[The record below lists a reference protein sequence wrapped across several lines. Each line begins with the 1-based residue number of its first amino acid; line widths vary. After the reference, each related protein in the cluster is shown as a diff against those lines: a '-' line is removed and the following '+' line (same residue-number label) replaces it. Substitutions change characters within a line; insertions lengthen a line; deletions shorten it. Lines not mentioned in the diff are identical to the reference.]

1 MSKKK
6 SNITPSPS
14 WGEGRGGGVPGKPS
28 PITPSLTLPPAGGGD
43 FHRKRLRAETRF
55 RRYGQGALGLAVL
68 MLVILI
74 TSLVAHGYHGFAR
87 TEIRLP
93 VTFDPALL
101 GENPVEAAPSTH
113 MLLVKSSLRGMFP
126 DITDTAQ
133 QRQLYSIISGD
144 AGTSL
149 KKTLDRNPV
158 LLAKAQDVWV
168 PASSLA
174 DMYYKGTISEA
185 TPETDRNLTNQ
196 QIGWLKSL
204 KDKGAVRS
212 VFNGTFFT
220 HGDSR
225 SPEQAGFLSAMAGS
239 GFTLLMC
246 LLVVFPLGVAT
257 AVYLEEFAKKGRWVD
272 IIEVNINNLA
282 AVPSIVF
289 GLLGLA
295 VYINLLGL
303 PRSSAL
309 VGGMTLALMIL
320 PVIIITT
327 RVSLASIPRSI
338 RDAARALGATEV
350 QVVAHH
356 VLPLAM
362 PGIMTGTILGLS
374 RAIGETAPLL
384 MIGMVAFVAD
394 IPHSFTTSA
403 TVMPVQIY
411 LWASSPDPGF
421 VEKTAAGILV
431 LLMLLLAMNAL
442 AIYLRKR
449 FETRW

>member
-1 MSKKK
+1 MS
-6 SNITPSPS
+6 SSIRDMTRHN
-14 WGEGRGGGVPGKPS
+14 
-28 PITPSLTLPPAGGGD
+28 
-43 FHRKRLRAETRF
+43 KRLRAEKRF
-55 RRYGQGALGLAVL
+55 RRYGQAALSLAVL
-68 MLVILI
+68 MLIILL
-74 TSLVAHGYHGFAR
+74 TSLFANGLKGFLQ
-87 TEIRLP
+87 TEIRMTVLYDAATLCYEP
-93 VTFDPALL
+93 GSDVTDISSA
-101 GENPVEAAPSTH
+101 TH
-113 MLLVKSSLRGMFP
+113 MLLAKATMRSMFY
-126 DITDTAQ
+126 DVTDPAQ
-133 QRQLYSIISGD
+133 QRLVTAIISNN
-144 AGTSL
+144 AGKAL
-149 KKTLDRNPV
+149 KTALDKNPA
-158 LLAKAQDVWV
+158 LMGQRQDVWV
-168 PASSLA
+168 TAASLA
-174 DMYYKGTISEA
+174 DMYYKGVIKES
-185 TPETDRNLTNQ
+185 TPEESRQLNNQ
-196 QIGWLKSL
+196 QIGWLKTL
-204 KDKGAVRS
+204 KEKGAVRT
-212 VFNGTFFT
+212 VFNITFFT

-246 LLVVFPLGVAT
+246 LTIVFPLGVAT
-257 AVYLEEFAKKGRWVD
+257 AVYLEEFARKGKLVD

-295 VYINLLGL
+295 VYINLLGM

-338 RDAARALGATEV
+338 RDAARALGATPV
-350 QVVAHH
+350 QVVWHH

-394 IPHSFTTSA
+394 IPGSFTTSA

-411 LWASSPDPGF
+411 LWASSPDAGF

-431 LLMLLLAMNAL
+431 LLMLLLMMNAL

-449 FETRW
+449 FEVRW